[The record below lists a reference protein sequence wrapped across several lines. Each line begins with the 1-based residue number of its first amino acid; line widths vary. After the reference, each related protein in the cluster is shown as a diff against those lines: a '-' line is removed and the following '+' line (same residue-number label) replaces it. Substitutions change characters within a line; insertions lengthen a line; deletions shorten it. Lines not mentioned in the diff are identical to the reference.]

1 MKGDDYS
8 NQADGQEQDK
18 AAAVAAAVVIVR
30 SSGNRGSE
38 KTT

>member
-18 AAAVAAAVVIVR
+18 AATVAAAVVIVR
-30 SSGNRGSE
+30 SDNRDSE